1 MKLEGKIAIVTGGG
15 QGIGRGIVNCLAEE
29 GAAVVVVDIN
39 GDNAHQVADGVKARG
54 GRALAVTAN
63 LADSVQVVKTVRD
76 SLHFGGKIDIL
87 VNNVGGHSAAPPRTQ
102 PPAFTDRG
110 DIEWQGYY
118 EQNLKATVSITR
130 EIIPGFQKQHSGK
143 ILNIASDAA
152 RSADPSLVPYSVFK
166 AGVVTLTFC
175 LAKELAPDNVNVNC
189 ICPGWV
195 YSPLVERPAINTYNV
210 IKETLARGQEL
221 PARLKSL
228 LPENFDINQY
238 TPHSLWQKMVVE
250 PGIPLQREQT
260 EEDIGR
266 AAVFFVSED
275 ARNITGQM
283 ISVDGGM
290 IMR

>member
-1 MKLEGKIAIVTGGG
+1 MKLTGKTAIVTGGG

-39 GDNAHQVADGVKARG
+39 GINARQVADGVKARG
-54 GRALAVTAN
+54 GKALAVEAN
-63 LADSVQVVKTVRD
+63 LVDSSQVMKTVQD

-102 PPAFTDRG
+102 PPTFTDRG
-110 DIEWQGYY
+110 DTEWQGYY

-130 EIIPGFQKQHSGK
+130 EVIPYFKKQHSGK

-152 RSADPSLVPYSVFK
+152 RTADPSLTPYSVFK

-175 LAKELAPDNVNVNC
+175 LAKELAPDNINVNC
-189 ICPGWV
+189 VCPGWV
-195 YSPLVERPAINTYNV
+195 YSPLVERPAIATYNA
-210 IKETLARGQEL
+210 IKEIMAKGQEM
-221 PARLKSL
+221 PARLKSRI
-228 LPENFDINQY
+228 PENFDINQY
-238 TPHSLWQKMVVE
+238 TPHSLWQKMVAE

-260 EEDIGR
+260 EEDIGK

-275 ARNITGQM
+275 ARNITGQV

-290 IMR
+290 VMR